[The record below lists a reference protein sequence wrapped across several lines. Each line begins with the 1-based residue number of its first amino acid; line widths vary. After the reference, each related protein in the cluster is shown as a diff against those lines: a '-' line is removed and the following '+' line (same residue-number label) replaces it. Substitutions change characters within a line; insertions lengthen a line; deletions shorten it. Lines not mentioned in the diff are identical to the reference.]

1 MSAPI
6 FRSFREPEPAN
17 AKPNAQPT
25 RLPFSHQI
33 ESVCYWFTMLTLA
46 IATVYLVLVTANSAP
61 RPDRAELGW
70 GAITPQWIADCLP
83 LFVTGVCLGEAGYSF
98 CKGMRSWKEI
108 LVGAGF
114 LLLPSIGQWLPSLAI
129 TPHH

>member
-6 FRSFREPEPAN
+6 FRSFREPEPADPKSN
-17 AKPNAQPT
+17 PQPT
-25 RLPFSHQI
+25 RLQFSQQM
-33 ESVCYWFTMLTLA
+33 ESVCYWLTMVTLA
-46 IATVYLVLVTANSAP
+46 VATVYLVLVTVNSAP

-70 GAITPQWIADCLP
+70 GAITPRWIADCLP
-83 LFVTGVCLGEAGYSF
+83 LFMTGVCLGEAGYSF
-98 CKGMRSWKEI
+98 CKGMRSWKKI

-114 LLLPSIGQWLPSLAI
+114 LFLRSIGQWLPSVVV